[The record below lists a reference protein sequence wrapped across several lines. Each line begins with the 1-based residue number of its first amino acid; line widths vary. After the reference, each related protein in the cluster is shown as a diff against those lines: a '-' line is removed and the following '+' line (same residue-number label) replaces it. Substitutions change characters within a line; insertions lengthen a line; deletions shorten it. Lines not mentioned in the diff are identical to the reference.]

1 MSRKV
6 KVALVGG
13 GRMGSLRAELIARNP
28 RASLEYV
35 VDSNEEVAN
44 KIASDNG
51 AKAVTDLAS
60 VIDQVDAIWI
70 STPTHLHPQYIKQAA
85 AAKKAVATEKPVAFT
100 PEETK
105 ECFEACEKNGVPF
118 LVAFNRRSDP
128 HFMKFKETLEKHRPV
143 HIIRIVNGDHPLPP
157 KELFAHL
164 GSIFE
169 DFLVHDFD
177 TSLFLTG
184 ETPTHIYAV
193 GTQMLPECK
202 GTQTLDTALVH
213 LSFPSGTQVSIE
225 ASRYSPGG
233 YDQRLEAVTKTA
245 TIQANNPSR
254 TELVVVDP
262 ERVSHDIFHHSFPQ
276 RYYLAY
282 SNEVDHFV
290 KMILDGAA
298 AKVTLNECLIVDR
311 MVRLA
316 AQSHEEKRSIAF

>member
-1 MSRKV
+1 MTTKV

-13 GRMGSLRAELIARNP
+13 GRMGSLRAELIARHP

-35 VDSNEEVAN
+35 VDSNEEIAN
-44 KIASDNG
+44 KIASLNG
-51 AKAVTDLAS
+51 AKAVSDLSAI
-60 VIDQVDAIWI
+60 IDKVDAIWI
-70 STPTHLHPQYIKQAA
+70 STPTHLHPQYIKLAA
-85 AAKKAVATEKPVAFT
+85 ASKKAVATEKPVAFT

-128 HFMKFKETLEKHRPV
+128 HFMKFKETLQQHGPA

-184 ETPTHIYAV
+184 ETPTQIYAV
-193 GTQMLPECK
+193 GTQMLPDCK

-233 YDQRLEAVTKTA
+233 YDQRLEAVTKSA
-245 TIQANNPSR
+245 TIRADNPAK
-254 TELVVVDP
+254 TEVVVVEP
-262 ERVSHDIFHHSFPQ
+262 ERVSHDIYHYSFPQ

-290 KMILDGAA
+290 KMILDGAP

-316 AQSHEEKRSIAF
+316 TQSHEQKKAMSF